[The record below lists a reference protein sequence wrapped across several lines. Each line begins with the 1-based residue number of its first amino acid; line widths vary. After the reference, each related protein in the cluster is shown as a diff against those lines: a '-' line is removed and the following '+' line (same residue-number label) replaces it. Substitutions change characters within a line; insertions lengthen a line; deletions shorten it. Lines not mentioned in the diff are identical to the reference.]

1 MPDNVYEIIALGARY
16 WFAFLG
22 VLIVLRSFFWLHRD
36 RAAKHRRL
44 KQLPDAGM
52 IGEFVVLSGSEEL
65 PEGSFL
71 PVPWEGTIGF
81 VRGCDVVVPVKGVRA
96 VQADVEFENGRGLAV
111 IPRFRRPVIIDGETV
126 SRRWEAD
133 GRRMVHGSVLQIGE
147 AVLQL
152 QVFMGH
158 GMERRA
164 KFIENSQ
171 STDYPDPG
179 MSCEAGPVPGTLRAE
194 DPADQPAAQ
203 GQRPHRRRVRGDGE
217 DDG

>member
-52 IGEFVVLSGSEEL
+52 IGEFVVLRGSEEL
-65 PEGSFL
+65 PEGSVL
-71 PVPWEGTIGF
+71 PVPWEGTLGF
-81 VRGCDVVVPVKGVRA
+81 VRGCDVVVPVKGVRS
-96 VQADVEFENGRGLAV
+96 VQADFSFENGSGLAV
-111 IPRFRRPVIIDGETV
+111 LPRFRRPVVIDGNKVT
-126 SRRWEAD
+126 RRWEAD
-133 GRRMVHGSVLQIGE
+133 ERRMLHGSVLQIGE

-158 GMERRA
+158 DMEHKARR
-164 KFIENSQ
+164 IENA
-171 STDYPDPG
+171 
-179 MSCEAGPVPGTLRAE
+179 EAAHAPVYSEA
-194 DPADQPAAQ
+194 QPAVVAMPQ
-203 GQRPHRRRVRGDGE
+203 DQTPAYQPAVEERRPHRRRVRGDGE